1 MANQNL
7 NMKSISFKATLSI
20 FLSTMIVLN
29 IAQVAYAKKEVILDE
44 KKIYLTNLTDINI
57 TNDSTKDLESLK
69 KLIDSKRPKAIYLE
83 QWITMEPNN
92 ENILKKLQQIAK
104 KNNIKFY
111 LIIGKNVW
119 FGERGL
125 KNTLAAL
132 DTYGKYIDGIVLRVE
147 PNKANVWKDDFSIKA
162 QILNLMLDAY
172 SAIHIETKKRNKT
185 FIAEFPFWLSDFK
198 GPNRTFSQDTC
209 MHTDKIIFLIDDPEK
224 LDKLEINWHDV
235 TCTYNIDITKRA
247 TNQTEDSVRDIYH
260 KLKEKLTLYSNF
272 NGYIIDSDSTLEEDI

>member
-7 NMKSISFKATLSI
+7 NMNKIGFRALLSTVLSI
-20 FLSTMIVLN
+20 MIVLN
-29 IAQVAYAKKEVILDE
+29 TIQIAHAKKKAIVDE
-44 KKIYLTNLTDINI
+44 KKIYLTNLNNINI
-57 TNDSTKDLESLK
+57 TNDSTKDLKSLK
-69 KLIDSKRPKAIYLE
+69 KLIDSKSPKAIYLE
-83 QWITMEPNN
+83 QWITMEPHNKD
-92 ENILKKLQQIAK
+92 ILKKLEKIADK
-104 KNNIKFY
+104 KNIKLY

-172 SAIHIETKKRNKT
+172 SAIHTETKKRNKT

-198 GPNRTFSQDTC
+198 GPHKTFSQDAC

-235 TCTYNIDITKRA
+235 TCAYNIDITKRA
-247 TNQTEDSVRDIYH
+247 TNQTEDSVRDIYY
-260 KLKEKLTLYSNF
+260 KLKEKLTLFSNF
-272 NGYIIDSDSTLEEDI
+272 NGYIVDSDSTLEEDI